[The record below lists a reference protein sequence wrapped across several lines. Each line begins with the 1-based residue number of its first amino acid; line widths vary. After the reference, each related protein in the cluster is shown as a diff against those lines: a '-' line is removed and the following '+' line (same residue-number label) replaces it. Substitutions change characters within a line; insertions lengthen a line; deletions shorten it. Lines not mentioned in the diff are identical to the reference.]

1 MKDKVNQKE
10 QKKNID
16 LSGTWCNI
24 QTYVRLSSWVR
35 AHMHVVLTREP
46 DSLIVV
52 LVHLSTQHSYA
63 DANNTKKTAFMLLP
77 CEVAT

>member
-24 QTYVRLSSWVR
+24 QPYVRLSSWVR
-35 AHMHVVLTREP
+35 AHAHAVMHVVLTREP

-63 DANNTKKTAFMLLP
+63 DAHNT
-77 CEVAT
+77 